1 MTALNKIIGV
11 FIFNTKNV
19 KTGLISL
26 NSNIEKF
33 DTEYE
38 AIKWINN
45 NFDDLRESY
54 LDLTDTDFILK
65 DSYDIHIYIPG
76 KYNGIDTN
84 DGLFPYRYNYDYR
97 KDSLESLDYT
107 IIKYDLYGNSKRF
120 SYPVEGGSLHRR
132 ELSDYKSIPKYN
144 IGDIVEF
151 NNEKYIILW
160 TPTFNIL
167 EWGMTYEVIP
177 YKNSEFVNDISKEY
191 KKNIVYS
198 SYLKVPGDYL
208 ESGIYEEY
216 ISKTDIKPV
225 KYVCIYSTSYLNKS
239 VSLLSDNLDD
249 ILNYIYNID
258 KEDLEDDIE
267 ITISYRESIDTEHMI
282 KIYYE
287 NGKFERK
294 DILKINYLEV
304 F

>member
-1 MTALNKIIGV
+1 MTALNKIIAV

-19 KTGLISL
+19 KTRAISI
-26 NSNIEKF
+26 NSSIEKF
-33 DTEYE
+33 DTEDE
-38 AIKWINN
+38 AINWINN
-45 NFDDLRESY
+45 SFEDLRGY
-54 LDLTDTDFILK
+54 DLDQDNINCILK

-84 DGLFPYRYNYDYR
+84 DGLLPYRYNYDYR

-120 SYPVEGGSLHRR
+120 SYPVEASSLHRR
-132 ELSDYKSIPKYN
+132 ELSDYKSTPKYN
-144 IGDIVEF
+144 IGDIIEF

-167 EWGMTYEVIP
+167 EWSMTYEVIP

-191 KKNIVYS
+191 KNIVYS

-208 ESGIYEEY
+208 EGGIYEEY
-216 ISKTDIKPV
+216 ISKTDTKPV

-239 VSLLSDNLDD
+239 VSLLSDNLGD
-249 ILNYIYNID
+249 ILNYIFNID

-267 ITISYRESIDTEHMI
+267 ITISYRESANIEHMI

-287 NGKFERK
+287 NGKFKRK